1 MEILTLAIV
10 IVAGCWALYGMDSL
24 CRRVFG

>member
-10 IVAGCWALYGMDSL
+10 IVAGCWALYGADCL
-24 CRRVFG
+24 ARRIFG